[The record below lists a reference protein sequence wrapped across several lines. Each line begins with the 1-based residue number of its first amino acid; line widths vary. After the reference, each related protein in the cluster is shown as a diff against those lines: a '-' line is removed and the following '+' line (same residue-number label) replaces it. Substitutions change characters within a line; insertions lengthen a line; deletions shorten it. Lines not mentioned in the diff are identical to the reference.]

1 MGACY
6 NSTVVDASLEDV
18 WEVIRDFHNVE
29 WAEGV
34 VKDIE
39 VVGEASGD
47 QVGAQRIL
55 NGVFHETLLGM
66 SEIDMSIQY
75 SIDDGPG
82 PIAEDLVDNYIGSIQ
97 LSPVT
102 DTDCTFVEWS
112 CNYESDDDETVGEF
126 CNPIYQA
133 LLGALKKHFED

>member
-18 WEVIRDFHNVE
+18 WEVIRDFHDLE

-82 PIAEDLVDNYIGSIQ
+82 PLAEDDVDNYIGSIQ

-112 CNYESDDDETVGEF
+112 CNYESADDEAVGEF